1 MRGIFCLVS
10 IFFLTL
16 QLQAQVGSTSL
27 SELDFNY
34 LSPKEYELGPIRVY
48 GADNYDHQAIRLI
61 AGLRQGQPITLPSQQ
76 ISTAIK
82 NLWAEGLFSNI
93 SIYAEKE
100 IAGVVYLIIDLRP
113 RPKLS
118 RFKFKGITK
127 READKIREEISL
139 F

>member
-93 SIYAEKE
+93 SWIP
-100 IAGVVYLIIDLRP
+100 G
-113 RPKLS
+113 S
-118 RFKFKGITK
+118 
-127 READKIREEISL
+127 
-139 F
+139 

>member
-1 MRGIFCLVS
+1 MQPFIELGATVNE
-10 IFFLTL
+10 
-16 QLQAQVGSTSL
+16 
-27 SELDFNY
+27 SELRVDLPNG
-34 LSPKEYELGPIRVY
+34 SRIRLY

-118 RFKFKGITK
+118 RFKFKADIKK
-127 READKIREEISL
+127 RGR
-139 F
+139 

>member
-1 MRGIFCLVS
+1 MRRVFCIVS

-16 QLQAQVGSTSL
+16 QAQAQVGSTSL

-48 GADNYDHQAIRLI
+48 GADNYAHQAIRLI
-61 AGLRQGQPITLPSQQ
+61 AGLRQGQSITLPSQQ

-118 RFKFKGITK
+118 RFKFKGVSK
-127 READKIREEISL
+127 LSL
-139 F
+139 IHI